1 MGVYIP
7 PEEVARAK
15 EVGLLQ
21 YIEQKDP
28 GRLKRKGRDY
38 TLDGHNSFILS
49 RNGLWHYAS
58 KGIGGGGAIDYLMSI
73 EGMTFQEAVYE
84 ILNTTPA
91 DYQRP
96 VREKADP
103 VPKQLTP
110 PEAENDTGIVE
121 RYLVSRGIT
130 PEVIR
135 YFVKKGDLY
144 QSAQYHS
151 ACFVGRDTTGT
162 PRLVNVRGT
171 VGTFKQNVEGSD
183 RRFSFQNYYPGRQT
197 AHFFE
202 APIDMLSYAVLLSEN
217 GYDFRTFNLVSLS
230 GITGKGKEEEV
241 ILPIPVQ
248 QYISDHPDVHTFY
261 THFDND
267 EAGQIA
273 GRRLVAAMPKNKT
286 VILQSQPPG
295 YKDVNE
301 YLVKRPEAMKA
312 AGVQKRSASAV
323 KAAPEQS
330 KQGMKL

>member
-28 GRLKRKGRDY
+28 SRLHRKGRDY

-49 RNGLWHYAS
+49 RNGRWHYAS

-73 EGMTFQEAVYE
+73 EGMSFQEAVYE
-84 ILNTTPA
+84 ILNTSPS

-96 VREKADP
+96 TREETAP
-103 VPKQLTP
+103 EPKQLTP
-110 PEAENDTGIVE
+110 PEAESDTSVVE
-121 RYLVSRGIT
+121 RYLASRGIT
-130 PEVIR
+130 QEVIR
-135 YFVKKGDLY
+135 YFIEKGDLY
-144 QSAQYHS
+144 QSARYHS
-151 ACFVGRDTTGT
+151 ACFVGRDASGT

-171 VGTFKQNVEGSD
+171 VGTFKQNVAGSD

-230 GITGKGKEEEV
+230 GITGKGGAAEAK
-241 ILPIPVQ
+241 LPMPVQ
-248 QYISDHPDVHTFY
+248 QYLADHPDVHTFY
-261 THFDND
+261 AHFDND
-267 EAGQIA
+267 EAGQTA
-273 GRRLVAAMPKNKT
+273 SRLLVAAMPKGKT
-286 VILQSQPPG
+286 VMIQSPPPG

-301 YLVKRPEAMKA
+301 YLVNRPENMKA
-312 AGVQKRSASAV
+312 AGSQNPQRPQDGAKTGG
-323 KAAPEQS
+323 P
-330 KQGMKL
+330 KL

>member
-28 GRLKRKGRDY
+28 SRLARKGRDF

-49 RNGLWHYAS
+49 RNGRWHYAS

-73 EGMTFQEAVYE
+73 EGMSFQEAVYE
-84 ILNTTPA
+84 ILNTSPS

-96 VREKADP
+96 AKDETAPEKKL
-103 VPKQLTP
+103 VP
-110 PEAENDTGIVE
+110 PEAEADTSNIE
-121 RYLVSRGIT
+121 RYLASRGIT
-130 PEVIR
+130 KEVVR
-135 YFVKKGDLY
+135 YFIEKGDIY
-144 QSAQYHS
+144 QSARYHS
-151 ACFVGRDTTGT
+151 VCFVGRDISGT

-171 VGTFKQNVEGSD
+171 VGTFKQNVAGSD
-183 RRFSFQNYYPGRQT
+183 RRYSFQNFYPGRQT

-202 APIDMLSYAVLLSEN
+202 APIDMLSYAVLLSES

-230 GITGKGKEEEV
+230 GITGKGGSAEAK
-241 ILPIPVQ
+241 LPIPVQ
-248 QYISDHPDVHTFY
+248 QYITDHPEVHTFY
-261 THFDND
+261 AHFDND
-267 EAGQIA
+267 EAGQTA
-273 GRRLVAAMPKNKT
+273 GRLLVAAMPKDKT
-286 VILQSQPPG
+286 VILQSPPHG

-301 YLVKRPEAMKA
+301 YLTNRPAP
-312 AGVQKRSASAV
+312 AV